1 VPRWVAMYLSQ
12 VVGGQPLVIIDEAF
26 NLKRTGSIP
35 TTIGKLKVLM
45 DNDQKLLKKV
55 ECLMGGKASNDT

>member
-1 VPRWVAMYLSQ
+1 
-12 VVGGQPLVIIDEAF
+12 VVGAQPLVIIAEAS

-55 ECLMGGKASNDT
+55 ECLMGANASK

>member
-1 VPRWVAMYLSQ
+1 MLRWVAIYLSQ
-12 VVGGQPLVIIDEAF
+12 VVGAQPLVIIAEAS

-55 ECLMGGKASNDT
+55 ECLMGANASK